1 MRPPLPGIF
10 RFNWPVLVQSRR
22 PSSSS
27 TFACFQV
34 GKAPIGRERVC
45 IARWHVSTFD
55 ARANRP
61 SLLACSLVWRAD
73 TSGIAKLATQREEVA
88 VVRVAQTDAICVTHT
103 HTHTHSLTH
112 TQTLTHKHASTRARA
127 HTHTHTNNIY
137 THTIYTH
144 IIYTYISIG

>member
-61 SLLACSLVWRAD
+61 SLLACSLVWSDA
-73 TSGIAKLATQREEVA
+73 SGIAKLATQREEVA

-112 TQTLTHKHASTRARA
+112 TQTLTHKHASTRART